1 LQAAAGHR
9 FLDRASPDVERATG
23 LFEQIKRDAFRTNE
37 LFEGLLDLFKAGEHE
52 HHPVDMNALVD
63 EAVQLLRKELDGHDI
78 ATRTRLAS
86 ELPVILGSTAQLREV
101 ILNLV
106 QNSIDAMAVTTNR
119 PRVISL
125 VTARSGSD
133 SIAVLLEDTG
143 PGINPQKLASIFEPF
158 VTTKAKGR
166 GLGLALC
173 KMIVDQH
180 GGKLSAASGADG
192 GARFEITLPTRMA
205 VPAVPVAPGDKVVGS
220 R

>member
-1 LQAAAGHR
+1 LDNFCHR
-9 FLDRASPDVERATG
+9 GLPQDRGQVSNRLSRPA
-23 LFEQIKRDAFRTNE
+23 
-37 LFEGLLDLFKAGEHE
+37 
-52 HHPVDMNALVD
+52 
-63 EAVQLLRKELDGHDI
+63 KELDDSNI
-78 ATRTRLAS
+78 TARAKLAS
-86 ELPVILGSTAQLREV
+86 ELPVIAGNKGQLREV

-173 KMIVDQH
+173 RMIVEQH

-192 GARFEITLPTRMA
+192 GARFEITLQTRMA
-205 VPAVPVAPGDKVVGS
+205 VPAVPVASGDKAVGS
-220 R
+220 G